1 MNSSDI
7 RNLRLQNQHLINP
20 SFKDAASVVGWL
32 GAVQSQDFPAAKWA
46 VGLRIKNAF
55 DAEIEDAFNQG
66 KILRTHVMRPT
77 WHFVLPQDIRWM
89 LELTSPRVKKILASY
104 DRRLELTEKLLSRCK
119 KVFTKVLQG
128 GKNLTRSEL
137 ADELDKNKIMARTQR
152 LAHILAHAELDA
164 ILCSGP
170 RRGKQFTYAL
180 LEERVQIPQRKLS
193 RDESLAT
200 LAQKYFTSHGP
211 AQAKD
216 FSWWSGLA
224 TKDSNEALAM
234 IKSKF
239 VQESVNGKTYWMA
252 NNTNLRP
259 LSTNAFLLSI
269 YDEYTIAY
277 RDRSD
282 LSKEG
287 YVEKLIRMGNALT
300 AVIIVDGQIAGTWK
314 RSINKGKPEIKTN
327 LFRKLNKTEQQALQ
341 KAEASYCRFF
351 NHQDTELTAR

>member
-7 RNLRLQNQHLINP
+7 RNLRLQNQKLINS

-46 VGLRIKNAF
+46 LGLRIKNAF
-55 DAEIEDAFNQG
+55 DAEIENAFNQG
-66 KILRTHVMRPT
+66 TILRTHVMRPT

-89 LELTSPRVKKILASY
+89 LELTAPRLKKILASY

-119 KVFTKVLQG
+119 KIFTKALQG
-128 GKNLTRSEL
+128 GKNLMRSEL
-137 ADELDKNKIMARTQR
+137 GDELEKNKIMARTQR
-152 LAHILAHAELDA
+152 LAHILAHTELNA

-180 LEERVQIPQRKLS
+180 LEERVQTPQRKLS
-193 RDESLAT
+193 RAEALAT

-211 AQAKD
+211 AQVKD
-216 FSWWSGLA
+216 FSWWSGLS

-234 IKSKF
+234 IKSKV

-252 NNTNLRP
+252 NNTNLRT

-282 LSKEG
+282 LSNEG
-287 YVEKLIRMGNALT
+287 YIEKLIRMGNALT
-300 AVIIVDGQIAGTWK
+300 AVIVVDGQVAGTWK
-314 RSINKGKPEIKTN
+314 RSINKTKPEMT
-327 LFRKLNKTEQQALQ
+327 LFRKLNKAEQKALQ
-341 KAEASYCRFF
+341 KAEDSYLKFF
-351 NHQDTELTAR
+351 NS

>member
-7 RNLRLQNQHLINP
+7 RNLRLQNQKLINS
-20 SFKDAASVVGWL
+20 SFKDAASVVEWL

-46 VGLRIKNAF
+46 IGLRMKNGSA
-55 DAEIEDAFNQG
+55 DDIESGFNQG

-89 LELTSPRVKKILASY
+89 LELTAPRVKKILASY
-104 DRRLELTEKLLSRCK
+104 DRRLEISEKLLSRCK
-119 KVFTKVLQG
+119 KIFTKALQEH
-128 GKNLTRSEL
+128 KYLTRSEL
-137 ADELDKNKIMARTQR
+137 ADELEKNKIMARTQR

-170 RRGKQFTYAL
+170 RRGKQFTYAFL
-180 LEERVQIPQRKLS
+180 DERVQTPQRKLK
-193 RDESLAT
+193 RDEALAT
-200 LAQKYFTSHGP
+200 LAQTYFTSHGP
-211 AQAKD
+211 AQVKD
-216 FSWWSGLA
+216 FSWWSGLS

-239 VQESVNGKTYWMA
+239 VQESVNGKTYWMT
-252 NNTNLRP
+252 NNSNLRT
-259 LSTNAFLLSI
+259 LRTNAFLLSI

-282 LSKEG
+282 LGNER

-300 AVIIVDGQIAGTWK
+300 AVIVIDGQIAGTWK
-314 RSINKGKPEIKTN
+314 RKMNKSKAEVSTN
-327 LFRKLNKTEQQALQ
+327 LFRKLSKGEQKALQ
-341 KAEASYCRFF
+341 HAEDTYLRFF
-351 NHQDTELTAR
+351 GH